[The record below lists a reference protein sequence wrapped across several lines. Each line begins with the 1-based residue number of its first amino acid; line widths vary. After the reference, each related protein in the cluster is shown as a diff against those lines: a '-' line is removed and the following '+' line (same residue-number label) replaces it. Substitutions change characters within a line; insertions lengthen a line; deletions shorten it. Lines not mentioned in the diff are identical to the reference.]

1 LPRSALLVPC
11 IIMLSAACGRPAA
24 TSSVAPTQL
33 PPQEAFRCVMKAF
46 QELGFQRTMYDEE
59 DLRTS
64 ARRVNP
70 GITFSNTAWR
80 KTWDRL
86 DVEIEQ
92 GQAGIAL
99 NILSV
104 TEAEY
109 FSQQGKLLEQIAP
122 SGEVQESARKLESR
136 CSGATPVSPDSVPS
150 ANP

>member
-1 LPRSALLVPC
+1 
-11 IIMLSAACGRPAA
+11 M
-24 TSSVAPTQL
+24 APTQL
-33 PPQEAFRCVMKAF
+33 PPEAAFRCAMKAF

-64 ARRVNP
+64 ARKVNP
-70 GITFSNTAWR
+70 AITFSNTSWR

-86 DVEIEQ
+86 DVEVEQ
-92 GQAGIAL
+92 GQPGIAL

-122 SGEVQESARKLESR
+122 SPEVQEAARKLESR
-136 CSGATPVSPDSVPS
+136 CSGAVPFSPDSVPP